1 MCFEKEKKEK
11 KEYFIKNTLPHL
23 KEINKYILKIEK
35 ENPDRGS
42 CICIWNNNVYYK
54 LIEGFVIRDDS
65 NDFSF
70 LKNPDFDINSIFDI
84 MYSSSDKIFIMMKKD
99 IIYERIRTYGLNF

>member
-35 ENPDRGS
+35 ENPDRGL
-42 CICIWNNNVYYK
+42 C
-54 LIEGFVIRDDS
+54 
-65 NDFSF
+65 
-70 LKNPDFDINSIFDI
+70 
-84 MYSSSDKIFIMMKKD
+84 M
-99 IIYERIRTYGLNF
+99 